1 MRLAITAS
9 DAYHSGPPWSLS
21 RDVAGG
27 GSGSVCILRV
37 GYSHYEGIATSSRYH
52 PSSFVHRYTCWIITI
67 LPARLTARPR
77 PLPPQTLR
85 FNGLRSDSPSLFPR
99 IPSRSIH
106 RFDVVRFVVPMFFRI
121 TISWNLSM
129 EFYYSSLWNFRS
141 EERRILKYSKKVA
154 KFPKL
159 F

>member
-85 FNGLRSDSPSLFPR
+85 FNASIRFPLPFSPHSIPFHPSFRCRSLRRSNVFPNNN
-99 IPSRSIH
+99 
-106 RFDVVRFVVPMFFRI
+106 FV
-121 TISWNLSM
+121 SSM

-141 EERRILKYSKKVA
+141 EEKRILKYSMKVA
-154 KFPKL
+154 KFPQL
-159 F
+159 FFK